1 MNYINVIGS
10 TKKKRA
16 LAESA
21 VTFCISELMPRMRTL
36 DVELTFKNIKTE
48 RIVGWC
54 YEGDGNRDFYIDV
67 EKTLDDEEMVE
78 TVCHEMVHVWQ
89 GATRKMKDLTYGRK
103 MYMGKIYD
111 DTTAYEDE
119 PWEIEAYEMQDK
131 LLEKFKEEYVL

>member
-36 DVELTFKNIKTE
+36 EIELNLKNLKNE
-48 RIVGWC
+48 EVVGWF
-54 YEGDGNRDFYIDV
+54 YEGENKRDFYIDI
-67 EKTLDDEEMVE
+67 EKVLEGDELIG

-89 GATRKMKDLTYGRK
+89 AATRKMKDLDGFRK
-103 MYMGKIYD
+103 MYMDKVYD
-111 DTTAYEDE
+111 NTTAYDDE
-119 PWEIEAYEMQDK
+119 PWEIEASAMQDK
-131 LLEKFKEEYVL
+131 LLEKFKEKYVI

>member
-67 EKTLDDEEMVE
+67 DKNLDDEELVE

-89 GATRKMKDLTYGRK
+89 GATRKMKDLDGFRK
-103 MYMGKIYD
+103 MYMGKVYD
-111 DTTAYEDE
+111 DTTVYDDE
-119 PWEIEAYEMQDK
+119 PWQIEAYAMQGD
-131 LLEKFKEEYVL
+131 LLEKFKEKYVI

>member
-89 GATRKMKDLTYGRK
+89 GATRKMKDLTFGRK

-119 PWEIEAYEMQDK
+119 PWEIEAYEMQDE

>member
-36 DVELTFKNIKTE
+36 DVELTLKNIKTE

-89 GATRKMKDLTYGRK
+89 GATRKMKDLTFGRK

>member
-1 MNYINVIGS
+1 MNYICVIGS

-36 DVELTFKNIKTE
+36 DVELTLKNIKTE

-89 GATRKMKDLTYGRK
+89 GATRKMKDLTFGRK
-103 MYMGKIYD
+103 VYMGKVYD

-119 PWEIEAYEMQDK
+119 PWEIEAYEMQGK

>member
-89 GATRKMKDLTYGRK
+89 GATRKMKDLTFGRK
-103 MYMGKIYD
+103 MYMGKVYD

-119 PWEIEAYEMQDK
+119 PWEIEAYEMQGE